1 MFHKIEDTVLLSL
14 AKHYIT
20 ESQQITLKVEH
31 CFPRNNRNYSFSL
44 SMINLHYN
52 RSHINCMLDSVDFV
66 KKYYALCDF
75 VELLL
80 YSDVDKCTLSK

>member
-1 MFHKIEDTVLLSL
+1 
-14 AKHYIT
+14 
-20 ESQQITLKVEH
+20 
-31 CFPRNNRNYSFSL
+31 
-44 SMINLHYN
+44 
-52 RSHINCMLDSVDFV
+52 MLDSVDFV